1 MVLVGAALPLLVFIS
16 ESQYTHI
23 GGEVPIPAILGTVS
37 PIFQRRED
45 MLITREGNLV
55 TLINVFETKPE
66 QQQELIDAWI
76 RSTEEAKDEP
86 GFIAAALHRSTDGGR
101 VINYANWRSEAA
113 FGSFLY
119 TLGAQFAH

>member
-76 RSTEEAKDEP
+76 RFTEEVKDEP
-86 GFIAAALHRSTDGGR
+86 GFCGASLPRSTAGVS
-101 VINYANWRSEAA
+101 VISYENW
-113 FGSFLY
+113 
-119 TLGAQFAH
+119 